1 MPLVSDAGTDHWVLT
16 SFSLYYKLLYITEQ
30 EGEMQSQESEGQ
42 GITPE
47 QGWNSI
53 QATLDRSRSSMYM
66 AGWTTIM
73 IMWGAIIAVANLS
86 QYAVETW
93 APVFASD
100 YPWFPGP
107 LWSTLGAIGM
117 VGSCLI
123 GYRASKRNA
132 VGPSATTAGLKV
144 FAYWMTAVAA
154 AFVIPAAS
162 GMWTGDVDYVAV
174 VGVGVGTIALAYIL
188 FGIMHHP
195 AIALVGLGIA
205 ASYYGPVHLAGNA
218 APVVSAAI
226 ILAVVAAAWWWTR
239 KSDVA

>member
-1 MPLVSDAGTDHWVLT
+1 
-16 SFSLYYKLLYITEQ
+16 
-30 EGEMQSQESEGQ
+30 MQSQESEGQ

-174 VGVGVGTIALAYIL
+174 VGVGVGTIALAYVL

>member
-1 MPLVSDAGTDHWVLT
+1 
-16 SFSLYYKLLYITEQ
+16 
-30 EGEMQSQESEGQ
+30 
-42 GITPE
+42 
-47 QGWNSI
+47 
-53 QATLDRSRSSMYM
+53 MYM

-73 IMWGAIIAVANLS
+73 IMWGAIIAGANLS

-93 APVFASD
+93 APVFALD

-132 VGPSATTAGLKV
+132 IGPSATTAGLKV
-144 FAYWMTAVAA
+144 FSYWMTAVAA
-154 AFVIPAAS
+154 AFVIPGAS

-174 VGVGVGTIALAYIL
+174 VGVGVGIISLAYIL

-205 ASYYGPVHLAGNA
+205 ASIYGPVRFAGDA

-239 KSDVA
+239 KSDVV